1 MALLVTG
8 ASGHIGLELSKRAA
22 SRGMEGVAIHR
33 GDLSEA
39 QAKAAGSGVTW
50 HGCDLGDARAVR
62 DLAARYKIDA
72 CIHCAAI
79 SNEAYAR
86 PNPLDAIATNVGATA
101 NLLDAARQGSWRRF
115 VLVSSGSV
123 FQLRR
128 DIVNAITEDQPP
140 EPANVY
146 STTKV
151 CAEQLTRMYRSEYG
165 LSASTVRISWVF
177 GPPVISDQPQRGPIP
192 SYLLR
197 ALRGEAVREG
207 GADFCASFTYV
218 MDVVEALL
226 AAASAPELR
235 HAIYHFGH
243 GVNFTAGQ
251 AAEAVRKAVPGAV
264 IELGSGT
271 EPWTRYTALRGPLAG
286 DRFRQDTGY
295 KPSHTLEAGVAAY
308 ADWMRANSELWPP

>member
-8 ASGHIGLELSKRAA
+8 ASGHIGLEIVKLAA
-22 SRGMEGVAIHR
+22 SRGMEIVAIYR
-33 GDLSEA
+33 GEFRA
-39 QAKAAGSGVTW
+39 TEMKHVAW
-50 HGCDLGDARAVR
+50 IECDLADANAVR
-62 DLAARYKIDA
+62 DLAAKYKVDS

-86 PNPLDAIATNVGATA
+86 PNPLDAINTNVGATA

-123 FQLRR
+123 FQLRH
-128 DIVNAITEDQPP
+128 DIVSKITEDQPP

-151 CAEQLTRMYRSEYG
+151 CAEQLTRMYRTEYG

-197 ALRGEAVREG
+197 TLRGEAIHEG
-207 GADFCASFTYV
+207 GADFCASFTYIA
-218 MDVVEALL
+218 DVAEGLL
-226 AAASAPELR
+226 AAATAPELR

-251 AAEAVRKAVPGAV
+251 AAAAVTKTVPGAV
-264 IELGSGT
+264 IALSSGT
-271 EPWTRYTALRGPLAG
+271 EPWTKYTALRGPLAG
-286 DRFRQDTGY
+286 DRFLQDTGY

-308 ADWMRANSELWPP
+308 ADWMRANSEMWRNR